1 MKYGQRNLQFHNI
14 NFIKMSSVIRVILKV
29 VLAAMMIYGLFAC
42 QPDTTYELAERK
54 AEQQYVQ
61 SKEIREMRAKAM
73 EGFVRRCNLRREAM
87 QVAASVDTLTWFF
100 LGTDHPDYSRLPLM
114 DKRPPVKRSNTDI
127 FKFLQYG
134 Q

>member
-1 MKYGQRNLQFHNI
+1 MY
-14 NFIKMSSVIRVILKV
+14 SVIRVILKAI
-29 VLAAMMIYGLFAC
+29 LAAMLIYGLFAC
-42 QPDTTYELAERK
+42 QPDTAIELAERK

-61 SKEIREMRAKAM
+61 RKEIREMRSKAM
-73 EGFVRRCNLRREAM
+73 AGIARRNKLRREAM

-100 LGTDHPDYSRLPLM
+100 LGTDHPDYNRLPLM

>member
-1 MKYGQRNLQFHNI
+1 MSAAFSKSKSMKNTI
-14 NFIKMSSVIRVILKV
+14 NTLLK
-29 VLAAMMIYGLFAC
+29 LLLFAMLLYGLISC
-42 QPDTTYELAERK
+42 QPDTTYELTERK
-54 AEQQYVQ
+54 AEQQYIQ
-61 SKEIREMRAKAM
+61 GKEIREMRSKAM
-73 EGFVRRCNLRREAM
+73 AGIARRNKLRREAM

>member
-1 MKYGQRNLQFHNI
+1 VSAAFSKSKSMKNTI
-14 NFIKMSSVIRVILKV
+14 NTLLK
-29 VLAAMMIYGLFAC
+29 LLLFAMLLYGLASC
-42 QPDTTYELAERK
+42 QPDTAIELAERK
-54 AEQQYVQ
+54 AEQQHKQ
-61 SKEIREMRAKAM
+61 SREIREMRSKAM
-73 EGFVRRCNLRREAM
+73 AGIARCNKLRREAM

-127 FKFLQYG
+127 FKFLQYE

>member
-1 MKYGQRNLQFHNI
+1 MKKYTDLF
-14 NFIKMSSVIRVILKV
+14 LK
-29 VLAAMMIYGLFAC
+29 LLLFAMLLYGLASC
-42 QPDTTYELAERK
+42 QPDTAIELAERK

-61 SKEIREMRAKAM
+61 RKEIREMRSKAM
-73 EGFVRRCNLRREAM
+73 AGIVRRNKLRREAM

-114 DKRPPVKRSNTDI
+114 DKRPPVRRSNTDI

>member
-1 MKYGQRNLQFHNI
+1 MKNTI
-14 NFIKMSSVIRVILKV
+14 NTLLK
-29 VLAAMMIYGLFAC
+29 LLLFAMLLYGLASC
-42 QPDTTYELAERK
+42 QPDTAIELAERK
-54 AEQQYVQ
+54 AEQQHKQ
-61 SKEIREMRAKAM
+61 SREIREMRSKAM
-73 EGFVRRCNLRREAM
+73 AGIARRNNLRREAM

-134 Q
+134 QR